1 MIIGLAGYAQ
11 SGKDTVAKALVNHH
25 GFVRMAFADSLR
37 DFVYKANPMVDN
49 LAGEPKF
56 VQEYVDTVGWDK
68 AKQHPQV
75 RRILQTTGLAAREQF
90 GVDFWVSQVLKHV
103 QPTDKVVITDVR
115 FLNEADSI
123 KACGVDTQIWRVKR
137 DGVEA
142 VNGHVSETQLDSY
155 LFDRT
160 IYNNGTVDELWQTVR
175 YFSTLD
181 SPM

>member
-1 MIIGLAGYAQ
+1 MIIGLSGYAQ

-56 VQEYVDTVGWDK
+56 VQEYVDNIGWDK

-90 GVDFWVSQVLKHV
+90 GLDFWVAQVLKHI
-103 QPTDKVVITDVR
+103 QPTDNVVVTDVR
-115 FLNEADSI
+115 FLNEASALKAYDSSS
-123 KACGVDTQIWRVKR
+123 QMWRVQR
-137 DGVEA
+137 DGVAA
-142 VNGHVSETQLDSY
+142 VNGHVSESQLDNY
-155 LFDRT
+155 NFDRVV
-160 IYNNGTVDELWQTVR
+160 YNNGTVDELWQTVR